1 MSIDEPLT
9 APRKRTVQSSPS
21 LVIDLSW
28 ILSVAVRP
36 HWRPTFPTVADYLA
50 QREELSERVR
60 TFWSDTPSD
69 VCFTELQ
76 VLAHHA
82 GALEVTSAQELWGAL
97 EGAIATVPTDI
108 ALESESPEERRIF
121 LDRLERLKASPELF
135 ASYLDLLRE
144 VWEPIDEAWQ
154 PTVPMLQEA
163 GRQVVAEI
171 EKGQPLQQLVGGSCE
186 IFNAMIGDITERFES
201 GYPLLVIPCL
211 FFGKSLYLEF
221 PGVTVI
227 GSGFQRNDAAA
238 RARTESLARRLKTV
252 ADPTRLALLH
262 YLAGTPSTVGDLAVS
277 FGLAQPTVR
286 MHMKSL
292 RESGLVRSER
302 IEGRMRLRADPGAVA
317 SMVNELQGVVAASI
331 AVSPGAPGPVPQ
343 LDAAQG
349 R

>member
-1 MSIDEPLT
+1 MPMSIDEPSV
-9 APRKRTVQSSPS
+9 APRQRTIQSSPS
-21 LVIDLSW
+21 LAIDLSW

-36 HWRPTFPTVADYLA
+36 HWRPTFPTVAEHLA

-60 TFWSDTPSD
+60 TFWSDTPEGL
-69 VCFTELQ
+69 CFTEMQ

-82 GALEVTSAQELWGAL
+82 GALSVTSPDELWDAL

-121 LDRLERLKASPELF
+121 LQRLERLKASPELF
-135 ASYLDLLRE
+135 RSYMDLLRE
-144 VWEPIDEAWQ
+144 VWEPIDEVWQ
-154 PTVPMLQEA
+154 PAVPMLREA
-163 GRQVVAEI
+163 GRQIVTEI
-171 EKGQPLQQLVGGSCE
+171 ESGQPLQQLVGGSCE
-186 IFNAMIGDITERFES
+186 IFNSMIGEITERIGT

-221 PGVTVI
+221 PGLTVI

-262 YLAGTPSTVGDLAVS
+262 YLAGNPSTVGDLATT
-277 FGLAQPTVR
+277 FGLAQPTVS

-302 IEGRMRLRADPGAVA
+302 KDGRVRLSADPAAVA
-317 SMVNELQGVVAASI
+317 DMVDELRGVVSLSAATD
-331 AVSPGAPGPVPQ
+331 SPST
-343 LDAAQG
+343 
-349 R
+349 